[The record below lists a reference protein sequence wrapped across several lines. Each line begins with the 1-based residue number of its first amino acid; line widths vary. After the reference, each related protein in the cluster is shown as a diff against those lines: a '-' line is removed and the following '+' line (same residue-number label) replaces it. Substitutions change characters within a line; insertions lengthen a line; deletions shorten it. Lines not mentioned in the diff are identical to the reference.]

1 MPVFHKR
8 TAGLQGGDSMSE
20 SKIRNMEEFASV
32 SGISRPTLS
41 KYFNDPE
48 SVRPTTRKK
57 IESALEQYDF
67 RPNIYAMN
75 QNRRSTKNIGIV
87 VPYLA
92 DPFFAEIARIIENLV
107 VAAGF
112 RPILLS
118 SHGGP
123 QQEIDNL
130 DSLRSIRPAGVL
142 MAPIGRRS
150 DVAALE
156 SFCAEVPT
164 VLFDNSIGDLGEAFF
179 GLNNPQSIAMMVKYL
194 SDTGEPP
201 VFFEMRTP
209 TNPNAFKRRSG
220 YVSAMESL
228 GLEPQLIQI
237 EGESWDFEEIGYR
250 GGLKTITER
259 QMKTN
264 TVLCSND
271 RLAIGFLAA
280 AYECGMRVG
289 RGMGAA
295 MRVAGFDDHPYA
307 RFTCPPLTT
316 VAQDYNAI
324 ATRSVEAILS
334 LIESGERRESRDNV
348 LFPGTLIQRESA

>member
-1 MPVFHKR
+1 
-8 TAGLQGGDSMSE
+8 MSD
-20 SKIRNMEEFASV
+20 SKIRNMEELASV

-48 SVRPTTRKK
+48 SVRATTRKK
-57 IESALEQYDF
+57 IESALETYDY

-92 DPFFAEIARIIENLV
+92 DPFFAEIARVIENLV
-107 VAAGF
+107 VASGF

-130 DSLRSIRPAGVL
+130 DSLLSIRPAGVL

-150 DVAALE
+150 DVSALE

-179 GLNNPQSIAMMVKYL
+179 GLDNPQSIAMMVKYL
-194 SDTGEPP
+194 CDTGEPP
-201 VFFEMRTP
+201 VFFEMKTP
-209 TNPNAFKRRSG
+209 TNPNAYKRRSG
-220 YVSAMESL
+220 YISAMESL
-228 GLEPQLIQI
+228 GQTPQLIQI
-237 EGESWDFEEIGYR
+237 EGENWDFEEIGYN
-250 GGLKTITER
+250 GGLKAITER
-259 QMKTN
+259 QLSTN

-280 AYECGMRVG
+280 AYECGLRVG

-316 VAQDYNAI
+316 VAQDYKSI
-324 ATRSVEAILS
+324 ATRSVEAILG